1 MVLSATGFCGIA
13 GGLRIGCGYRPG
25 TQRTL
30 PVACSAANSTSL
42 SLKIDFR
49 SNSPAAL
56 GNRTGATAPWV
67 SLNGVMYL
75 L

>member
-1 MVLSATGFCGIA
+1 MRGT
-13 GGLRIGCGYRPG
+13 RPV

-49 SNSPAAL
+49 SNGRAAP
-56 GNRTGATAPWV
+56 GNRTGATPPWV
-67 SLNGVMYL
+67 SLNGVMCL